1 MSAAQA
7 KPPHRKPSRSSA
19 AFTIAIDGPAA
30 AGKGSISREIA
41 AHFDLAHL
49 DTGLLYRAVGA
60 QVLNGSDPL
69 RAAQNL
75 TADDLQGDSLRRAE
89 VAKAA
94 SDVAV
99 MPEVRAELL
108 EFQRRFARREGGAVL
123 DGRDIGTMIVPQAE
137 VKLFVTANADVRAER
152 RFKELLASGA
162 ETTFEQVLQDV
173 IERDTRDS
181 LLAGPRLVTTE
192 PRMDEFSCQSKPRPL
207 VRLTVLLPQHMVL
220 NSSRR

>member
-7 KPPHRKPSRSSA
+7 KTPHRKPSRSSA

-30 AGKGSISREIA
+30 AGKGSISRAIA

-75 TADDLQGDSLRRAE
+75 TADDLQCDSLRRAE

-152 RFKELLASGA
+152 RYKELRASSA

-173 IERDTRDS
+173 IARDARDS
-181 LLAGPRLVTTE
+181 SRATAPMVAAQDAVLIDTSDLSLSAAIAQAIAAIEKDFPNE
-192 PRMDEFSCQSKPRPL
+192 KP
-207 VRLTVLLPQHMVL
+207 
-220 NSSRR
+220 

>member
-1 MSAAQA
+1 
-7 KPPHRKPSRSSA
+7 
-19 AFTIAIDGPAA
+19 
-30 AGKGSISREIA
+30 
-41 AHFDLAHL
+41 
-49 DTGLLYRAVGA
+49 
-60 QVLNGSDPL
+60 
-69 RAAQNL
+69 
-75 TADDLQGDSLRRAE
+75 
-89 VAKAA
+89 
-94 SDVAV
+94 

-181 LLAGPRLVTTE
+181 SRAMAPMVAAQDAVLIDTSDLTLSAAIAQAIAAIEKDFPNE
-192 PRMDEFSCQSKPRPL
+192 KP
-207 VRLTVLLPQHMVL
+207 
-220 NSSRR
+220 

>member
-7 KPPHRKPSRSSA
+7 KTPHRKPWRSSA

-30 AGKGSISREIA
+30 AGKGSISRAIA

-60 QVLNGSDPL
+60 QVLKGSDPL
-69 RAAQNL
+69 RAVQNL
-75 TADDLQGDSLRRAE
+75 TADDLQGDNLRSAE

-123 DGRDIGTMIVPQAE
+123 DGRDIGTVIVQQAE
-137 VKLFVTANADVRAER
+137 VKLFVTAAAEVRAER

-162 ETTFEQVLQDV
+162 EITFEQVLQDV
-173 IERDTRDS
+173 IARDARDS
-181 LLAGPRLVTTE
+181 SRATAPMVAAQDAVLIDTSDLTLSAAIAQVIAAIEKDFPNE
-192 PRMDEFSCQSKPRPL
+192 KP
-207 VRLTVLLPQHMVL
+207 
-220 NSSRR
+220 

>member
-7 KPPHRKPSRSSA
+7 KTPHRKPSRLSA

-30 AGKGSISREIA
+30 AGKGSISRAIA
-41 AHFDLAHL
+41 AHFDLVHL

-75 TADDLQGDSLRRAE
+75 TADDLQCDNLRSAE

-162 ETTFEQVLQDV
+162 ETTFEQVLQD
-173 IERDTRDS
+173 IIARDTRDS
-181 LLAGPRLVTTE
+181 SRAMAPMVAAQDAVLIDTSDLTLSAAIAQAIAAIEKDFPNE
-192 PRMDEFSCQSKPRPL
+192 KP
-207 VRLTVLLPQHMVL
+207 
-220 NSSRR
+220 

>member
-1 MSAAQA
+1 MNAAQA
-7 KPPHRKPSRSSA
+7 KTPHRKQSRSSA

-30 AGKGSISREIA
+30 AGKGSISRAIA

-60 QVLNGSDPL
+60 QVLTGSDPL

-75 TADDLQGDSLRRAE
+75 TADDLQGDSLRSAE
-89 VAKAA
+89 VARAA

-123 DGRDIGTMIVPQAE
+123 DGRDIGTVIVPQAE
-137 VKLFVTANADVRAER
+137 VKLFVTAAAEVRAER

-173 IERDTRDS
+173 IARDARDS
-181 LLAGPRLVTTE
+181 SRATAPMVAAQGAVLIDTSDLTLSAAIAQAIAAIEKDFPNE
-192 PRMDEFSCQSKPRPL
+192 KP
-207 VRLTVLLPQHMVL
+207 
-220 NSSRR
+220 